1 MPPPADRDA
10 VQSAIRLGWYVAEV
24 RGRNRP
30 DGPRGVSV
38 IVPERDGF
46 PLPLRIERTAEEL
59 RIEAQDTLGFL
70 ARKLRVDARP
80 DGSYFEVEIDRAARD
95 LAQVRQNPS
104 SSASSATRPWEALSG
119 LIFEFDAH
127 AQDLLTATSDTQACG
142 YQLGRGLAEC
152 YWALDP
158 DASKGWSSWL
168 FLFDPL
174 RCSELSRLSGRLSGY
189 LQTYSA
195 PAIAGSLEV
204 WKLVARDTE
213 WRRQPTVRA
222 DLYNQIRNWY
232 ELLVLDQDPTRII
245 RPYRLIRNWRVTFKA
260 ATTFLP
266 QLLLGAVSLAAVL
279 VFTFAV
285 SSPHPARWLEALTSS
300 LGAVGLTVATI
311 TAKLKNEAQA
321 LSTRLKQDAYTDLI
335 CESITTV
342 PRLPRRR
349 RGPSSQTI
357 LEKAVRNRT
366 ITPSTPLN

>member
-80 DGSYFEVEIDRAARD
+80 DGSYFEVEIDRAAHD

-104 SSASSATRPWEALSG
+104 SSASSATRAWDALSG

-204 WKLVARDTE
+204 WKLVDARHGVATATHCPSRPLQPDTE
-213 WRRQPTVRA
+213 
-222 DLYNQIRNWY
+222 
-232 ELLVLDQDPTRII
+232 LV
-245 RPYRLIRNWRVTFKA
+245 
-260 ATTFLP
+260 
-266 QLLLGAVSLAAVL
+266 
-279 VFTFAV
+279 
-285 SSPHPARWLEALTSS
+285 
-300 LGAVGLTVATI
+300 
-311 TAKLKNEAQA
+311 
-321 LSTRLKQDAYTDLI
+321 
-335 CESITTV
+335 
-342 PRLPRRR
+342 
-349 RGPSSQTI
+349 
-357 LEKAVRNRT
+357 
-366 ITPSTPLN
+366 